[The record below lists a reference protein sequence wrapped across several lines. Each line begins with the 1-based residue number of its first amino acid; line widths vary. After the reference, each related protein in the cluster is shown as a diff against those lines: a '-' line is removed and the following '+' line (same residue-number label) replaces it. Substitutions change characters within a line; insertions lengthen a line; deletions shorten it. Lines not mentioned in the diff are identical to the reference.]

1 MTTLF
6 SNQKSKNFGS
16 VFGYLNLR
24 ENLKLFHLQ
33 QFTFSHK
40 SLVVAMLITPT
51 PPPPPPTLPPSNVT
65 VRKEVILI
73 AA

>member
-6 SNQKSKNFGS
+6 SSQKSKNFGG

-51 PPPPPPTLPPSNVT
+51 LPPPQTPPPSYVT

>member
-51 PPPPPPTLPPSNVT
+51 PPPPPTLPPSNVT

>member
-6 SNQKSKNFGS
+6 SSQKSKNFGG

-51 PPPPPPTLPPSNVT
+51 LPPKLPPPSNVT

>member
-51 PPPPPPTLPPSNVT
+51 PPPTLPPSNIT

-73 AA
+73 VA

>member
-51 PPPPPPTLPPSNVT
+51 PPPHTLPPSNIT

>member
-40 SLVVAMLITPT
+40 SN
-51 PPPPPPTLPPSNVT
+51 PPLPPTLPPSNVT

-73 AA
+73 VA

>member
-6 SNQKSKNFGS
+6 SSQKSKNFGG

-33 QFTFSHK
+33 QFTFSHE

-51 PPPPPPTLPPSNVT
+51 LPPPQTPPPLMLQY
-65 VRKEVILI
+65 VRKSS
-73 AA
+73 

>member
-24 ENLKLFHLQ
+24 ENL
-33 QFTFSHK
+33 
-40 SLVVAMLITPT
+40 I
-51 PPPPPPTLPPSNVT
+51 SNNLLLAT
-65 VRKEVILI
+65 SR
-73 AA
+73 

>member
-51 PPPPPPTLPPSNVT
+51 PPPPHSPPLILQY
-65 VRKEVILI
+65 VRKSS
-73 AA
+73 

>member
-40 SLVVAMLITPT
+40 SLVVSMLITPT
-51 PPPPPPTLPPSNVT
+51 PPPPPHTPP
-65 VRKEVILI
+65 L
-73 AA
+73 

>member
-6 SNQKSKNFGS
+6 SSQKSKNFGG

-51 PPPPPPTLPPSNVT
+51 PPPPPNSPPSNVT

>member
-6 SNQKSKNFGS
+6 SSQKSKNLGG

-51 PPPPPPTLPPSNVT
+51 LPPPQTPPPLMLQY
-65 VRKEVILI
+65 VRKSS
-73 AA
+73 

>member
-6 SNQKSKNFGS
+6 SSQKSKNFGG

-51 PPPPPPTLPPSNVT
+51 LPPPQTPPPLMLQY
-65 VRKEVILI
+65 VRKSS
-73 AA
+73 

>member
-6 SNQKSKNFGS
+6 SSQKSKNFGG

-51 PPPPPPTLPPSNVT
+51 LPPPQTPPPLMLRY
-65 VRKEVILI
+65 VRKSS
-73 AA
+73 

>member
-51 PPPPPPTLPPSNVT
+51 LPPPQTPPPSNVT

>member
-6 SNQKSKNFGS
+6 SNQKSKNFES

-51 PPPPPPTLPPSNVT
+51 PPPPTLPPSNIT

>member
-51 PPPPPPTLPPSNVT
+51 PPPHTPPL
-65 VRKEVILI
+65 
-73 AA
+73 

>member
-40 SLVVAMLITPT
+40 SFVVAMLITPT
-51 PPPPPPTLPPSNVT
+51 PPPPSNIT

>member
-51 PPPPPPTLPPSNVT
+51 PPPHSPPSNIT
-65 VRKEVILI
+65 VREEVILI

>member
-51 PPPPPPTLPPSNVT
+51 PPPPTHSPPLILQY
-65 VRKEVILI
+65 VRKSS
-73 AA
+73 

>member
-40 SLVVAMLITPT
+40 SLVVAMLITP
-51 PPPPPPTLPPSNVT
+51 PPPPPHTPPSNIT

>member
-6 SNQKSKNFGS
+6 SSQKSKNFGG

-33 QFTFSHK
+33 QFTFSLK

-51 PPPPPPTLPPSNVT
+51 LPPPPNSPPSNVT